1 MSKFDNKISIYE
13 AFKRGGRFRTLGLFQ
28 IRKAN
33 KSKNIIDTATVQIS
47 NMFLLSASLRSC
59 KGFWPSS

>member
-1 MSKFDNKISIYE
+1 MFDNKISIFE

-28 IRKAN
+28 IWKTN
-33 KSKNIIDTATVQIS
+33 KSKNIIDTATVQIR

-59 KGFWPSS
+59 